1 MTLFRRLATVAV
13 TGALAAG
20 AAAAPAGAA
29 DTTGFCPF
37 AGSQLQSDGSTLLA
51 NEVASAGC
59 VIVRDD
65 NGTLTID
72 QIILAPG
79 YTDEIKSA
87 GGAEDN
93 NKIEV
98 RFENPTT
105 KDKVDFVF
113 EPGKTRVK

>member
-20 AAAAPAGAA
+20 AAAAPASA

-37 AGSQLQSDGSTLLA
+37 VGSQLQPDGSTLLA
-51 NEVASAGC
+51 NEVGSAGC
-59 VIVRDD
+59 VIVRDA
-65 NGTLTID
+65 NGTLTLD
-72 QIILAPG
+72 QVIVAPG

-87 GGAEDN
+87 GGVEDK

-105 KDKVDFVF
+105 HDKAEFLF
-113 EPGKTRVK
+113 EPGKTEIK